1 MLFIIQLHP
10 MKVFL
15 KTLQYL
21 SVKKEKQQTVVQWVV
36 LVIHRKQNVDPRFNI
51 FKHEQKRFKILKSQS
66 KVSNISRTSQSQ
78 ISSLW
83 DRNGKNA

>member
-36 LVIHRKQNVDPRFNI
+36 LVIHRKQNVDPRFQARA
-51 FKHEQKRFKILKSQS
+51 EKI
-66 KVSNISRTSQSQ
+66 
-78 ISSLW
+78 
-83 DRNGKNA
+83 